1 MGLGGLGMWEMIM
14 IFLVV
19 LLLFG
24 AKRLPEIGSS
34 LGKGIREFKGS
45 IKEIEKEVKA
55 VDEPLRDAVP
65 PASTSPGQ
73 PDEGPRRLT
82 TSPGPES
89 AESQG
94 GGVPSAESQP
104 GGVPSA
110 ESQPG
115 GGPPDATSSDWSAA
129 IEESAEETG
138 ADEPEEEAVQEE
150 ELPPD
155 EGAA

>member
-24 AKRLPEIGSS
+24 ANRLPEIGSS

-55 VDEPLRDAVP
+55 VGEPTKDAVP
-65 PASTSPGQ
+65 SVTPSPGE

-82 TSPGPES
+82 TSPVSDAPPVH
-89 AESQG
+89 G
-94 GGVPSAESQP
+94 GGVPTP
-104 GGVPSA
+104 
-110 ESQPG
+110 
-115 GGPPDATSSDWSAA
+115 
-129 IEESAEETG
+129 ESASQEVPAADGPGVEGSEPG
-138 ADEPEEEAVQEE
+138 APAEEEQAEE
-150 ELPPD
+150 EPTPGV
-155 EGAA
+155 EAG